1 MYQESVFQYHP
12 LLPHQGVHHR
22 WHGAGHLHLNALQ
35 GLCCRKFLQHQGLTC
50 GSQQIYGHRIQ
61 NLLSYHYPLMFI
73 RYTAV
78 IAITPTVIVDVL
90 GCSSKKYQLRI
101 TALDGTIKTNELA
114 LNELRRLEARSEEHT
129 SELQSQF

>member
-1 MYQESVFQYHP
+1 MCLENAFQYH
-12 LLPHQGVHHR
+12 LLRQHQGARHR
-22 WHGAGHLHLNALQ
+22 WHGEGHQHPNALQ
-35 GLCCRKFLQHQGLTC
+35 DPCYKIFLLHQGLTC
-50 GSQQIYGHRIQ
+50 DFQQIYEHHIQ

-78 IAITPTVIVDVL
+78 IAITPPVIVDVL

-114 LNELRRLEARSEEHT
+114 LNELRRLEAS
-129 SELQSQF
+129 SFVFM